1 VGVVGRAD
9 LDEGE
14 LVGVEAFLGAHVG
27 VRVEEVR
34 LVRVRSVQVP
44 ILNSAVT
51 SPESLRGGP
60 ARIPGDRESPEYHLR
75 WQARSGRMTHPDGAE
90 DADRSGKVGT
100 RMMSSQLGRMILDAS
115 GASGD
120 EMKAT
125 PDRAGR
131 YSPMDD
137 LLGELAVQIRVESRS
152 RGDRRPEEHTQ
163 VE

>member
-1 VGVVGRAD
+1 
-9 LDEGE
+9 
-14 LVGVEAFLGAHVG
+14 
-27 VRVEEVR
+27 VRIG
-34 LVRVRSVQVP
+34 SVQVP
-44 ILNSAVT
+44 ILNSVVT
-51 SPESLRGGP
+51 SVDGLRSGP
-60 ARIPGDRESPEYHLR
+60 AEIPGDCESPAYHLC

-100 RMMSSQLGRMILDAS
+100 RMMSSQMGRMILDAS
-115 GASGD
+115 GASAD

-131 YSPMDD
+131 YSPIDD

-152 RGDRRPEEHTQ
+152 RGDRRPEEHAQ